1 MSMNLANVLRNPK
14 SAEFQNIYVCLG
26 KRDGKKQ
33 YAADCR
39 RLKIQISMLGM
50 QTIENGFSKRERVA
64 YSNNCDVNS
73 SLNKWNNDSK
83 RGYSCDE
90 HKKRGNEEKK
100 KKELEEQKQKEQK
113 QKQKKQKELEQE
125 EEENF
130 SKWSITNYAV
140 EDSWED

>member
-14 SAEFQNIYVCLG
+14 SPEFQNIYVCLG

-39 RLKIQISMLGM
+39 RLKIQISMQGM
-50 QTIENGFSKRERVA
+50 QTIEKGFSRRERVA

-73 SLNKWNNDSK
+73 SLNNWNNDSK

-90 HKKRGNEEKK
+90 NKKRENEERK

-113 QKQKKQKELEQE
+113 QKQKKQKEIEKE
-125 EEENF
+125 EEETF

-140 EDSWED
+140 EDSWDE